1 MTAFRN
7 NLCCNLDI
15 ELDNNPQI
23 KGLDQFKRQLEK
35 DYFSEAQVRDCCSDA
50 TSCSLIIELGCSLH
64 LDEAVRMLDQNDW
77 GMRRHGKTALSDA
90 VANLQLQNELDI
102 KIEEFSIHLR
112 DTSIIIKR
120 IYPKSIEE
128 QLCMLLH
135 KIADHYYDISK
146 AGLETPYEIYIPVF
160 EEDMLENDIQLEA
173 IETAN
178 NQITDYFSYWGLY
191 FESDDDAVIYELTKR
206 QMIGGELHM
215 LDH

>member
-1 MTAFRN
+1 MTTYRN

-23 KGLDQFKRQLEK
+23 NGLEQFKRQLEK
-35 DYFSEAQVRDCCSDA
+35 AYFSEVQVRDCCSDS

-64 LDEAVRMLDQNDW
+64 LHEAVQMLDQKDW
-77 GMRRHGKTALSDA
+77 GMYRHGKTALQDA
-90 VANLQLQNELDI
+90 VAILQLQNELDI
-102 KIEEFSIHLR
+102 NIEEVSIFLK

-120 IYPKSIEE
+120 IYPKSVEE
-128 QLCMLLH
+128 QLCTLLG
-135 KIADHYYDISK
+135 KIADHYHDITK
-146 AGLETPYEIYIPVF
+146 ASLETPYEIYIPVF
-160 EEDMLENDIQLEA
+160 EEDIMENDIQLEA

-178 NQITDYFSYWGLY
+178 NQLTDYFSYWALY
-191 FESDDDAVIYELTKR
+191 FESDEEAVIYELSKR